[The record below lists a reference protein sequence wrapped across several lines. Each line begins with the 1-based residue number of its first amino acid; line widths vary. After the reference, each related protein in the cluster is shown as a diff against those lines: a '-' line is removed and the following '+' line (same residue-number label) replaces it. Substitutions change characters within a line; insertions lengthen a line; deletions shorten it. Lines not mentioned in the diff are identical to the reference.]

1 MAQALGLV
9 PQWRDGLSDGTRNP
23 GRAGLDYLL
32 RRLSGPCD
40 FGGRIASG
48 FGRENRKMMTAHDQ
62 QAENL
67 RVRHDNQRRGLSQKA
82 ENPPSLRVMAGRGE
96 RPYQQ
101 A

>member
-1 MAQALGLV
+1 MAQALGFGPATAGRPV
-9 PQWRDGLSDGTRNP
+9 GWDAQS
-23 GRAGLDYLL
+23 GRAGLDDLL

-67 RVRHDNQRRGLSQKA
+67 RVRHDNQRRGVSQKA
-82 ENPPSLRVMAGRGE
+82 ENN
-96 RPYQQ
+96 
-101 A
+101 